1 LNTTAHTDTGSRLRI
16 VPLGGLGE
24 VGKNMMAIEYD
35 HSIIVIDAGLMFPE
49 SHMLGV
55 DIVIPDFEYLL
66 DKREQVQAI
75 ILTHGHEDHIGALGY
90 LVQEINAPIYATQL
104 THGLAEIKLRRH
116 HLFDQVTCHTIR
128 DGDRLSIG
136 VFDIEVFGVTHS
148 IPDGIGLAID
158 TPVGLI
164 VHSGDYK
171 FDYTPVD
178 GQPTDFARLASFG
191 GRGVLVLLADST
203 NSESPGFT
211 PSEQVVGQ
219 AFDQVFREAEGR
231 IIVGTFAS
239 LISRIQQVLR
249 CAKRYNRK
257 VAIAGRTMVENVSMA
272 KKLGYIDIPPG
283 VFISV
288 EESLR
293 LAPHE
298 VVILATGTQG
308 EPTATLV
315 RMATE
320 RHHHVRVQEGDTVIL
335 SAQIIPGNEEM
346 VHRTI
351 NRLYQRGA
359 HVVYDRLAPVHVSGH
374 ASQEEQKLLI
384 NLIRPK
390 YLVPIHGELRHLHA
404 HAKLAYELGL
414 PRENVLVVE
423 NGNVLEFTS
432 EQAYL
437 RGRIPGGYVFVDGT
451 GVGDVGPTLLRERD
465 RLARDGFVIVVVPLT
480 RDYHL
485 SAPPQIITRG
495 FIFQPQA
502 EDLLSYISER
512 TMEVLDKH
520 PPTLDGDL
528 ENELCRQI
536 EDLIYN
542 ETRRRPMVIPV
553 LTRSYF
559 S

>member
-1 LNTTAHTDTGSRLRI
+1 

-24 VGKNMMAIEYD
+24 VGKNMLVIEYD
-35 HSIIVIDAGLMFPE
+35 HQILVIDAGLMFPE

-55 DIVIPDFEYLL
+55 DIVIPDFEYLMERK
-66 DKREQVQAI
+66 DQVQAI

-90 LVQEINAPIYATQL
+90 LIEQINAPLYATQL
-104 THGLAEIKLRRH
+104 THGLAEIKLKRH
-116 HLFDQVTCHTIR
+116 HVFGQVTCHTIR
-128 DGDRLSIG
+128 DGDQLSIG
-136 VFDIEVFGVTHS
+136 AFDIEFFAVTHS

-178 GQPTDFARLASFG
+178 GQSTDFARLASFG
-191 GRGVLVLLADST
+191 GRGVLALLADST

-211 PSEQVVGQ
+211 PSERVVDQ
-219 AFDQVFREAEGR
+219 AFAEVFRDAGGR

-239 LISRIQQVLR
+239 LISRIQQVMH
-249 CAKRYNRK
+249 CAQQYGRK

-283 VFISV
+283 VLISV

-293 LAPHE
+293 LAPHK

-320 RHHHVRVQEGDTVIL
+320 RHRHVRVQEGDTVIL

-359 HVVYDRLAPVHVSGH
+359 HVVYDRIAPVHVSGH

-384 NLIRPK
+384 NLIRPR

-404 HAKLAYELGL
+404 HARLAHDLGM

-423 NGNVLEFTS
+423 NGRVLEF
-432 EQAYL
+432 APD
-437 RGRIPGGYVFVDGT
+437 RAFVGDRIPGGYVFVDGA

-465 RLARDGFVIVVVPLT
+465 RLARDGFVIVVIPLT

-485 SAPPQIITRG
+485 GAPPQIITRG

-502 EDLLSYISER
+502 EDLLSDISEL
-512 TMEVLDKH
+512 TMQVLDRH
-520 PPTLDGDL
+520 PPTQDSDL
-528 ENELCRQI
+528 EGELCRQI
-536 EDLIYN
+536 EDLVYR